1 MAVTEGWAMLL
12 QHLVTEPAWLERRL
26 DVPRVAELANEGATM
41 LLYFVRRYCAK
52 LLYEIEFHQA
62 ADPRDMQS
70 RYVELQADALKITP
84 APQDYLWDMDGRYYV
99 SCYLRAWALESQLS
113 TFLQEKFGRDWYT
126 QRAAGSLVREL
137 WSEGQR
143 MNADELLREVTGGS
157 IEMES
162 VAERV
167 RENVA

>member
-1 MAVTEGWAMLL
+1 MLDFPKP
-12 QHLVTEPAWLERRL
+12 QEYA
-26 DVPRVAELANEGATM
+26 AEGAGV

-62 ADPRDMQS
+62 DDPTTMRD

-84 APQDYLWDMDGRYYV
+84 AAEDYLWDMDGRFYV
-99 SCYLRAWALESQLS
+99 HAYLRAWALEAQLS
-113 TFLQEKFGRDWYT
+113 SFLREKFGRDWYA
-126 QRAAGSLVREL
+126 QRSAGSLLREL

-143 MNADELLREVTGGS
+143 MNADELLREVTGAS

-162 VAERV
+162 VAEKV
-167 RENVA
+167 RDQAA

>member
-1 MAVTEGWAMLL
+1 MLL
-12 QHLVTEPAWLERRL
+12 EHLTDDAGWLSKML
-26 DVPRVAELANEGATM
+26 DFPKPREYAAEGSAI

-62 ADPRDMQS
+62 DDPRDLQS

-113 TFLQEKFGRDWYT
+113 TSCR
-126 QRAAGSLVREL
+126 RSSAATGTRSARPARSCASCGPRGS
-137 WSEGQR
+137 
-143 MNADELLREVTGGS
+143 A
-157 IEMES
+157 
-162 VAERV
+162 
-167 RENVA
+167 